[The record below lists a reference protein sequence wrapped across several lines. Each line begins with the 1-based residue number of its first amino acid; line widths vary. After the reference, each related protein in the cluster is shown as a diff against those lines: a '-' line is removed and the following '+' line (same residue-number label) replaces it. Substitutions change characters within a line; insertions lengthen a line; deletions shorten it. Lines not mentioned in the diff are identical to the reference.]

1 VTQDRERAAGAH
13 EIADCLALKK
23 GREVRAYL
31 SAATGPDSR
40 KLGQA
45 LGVTLE
51 SCLLNRPMN
60 ALVEGEQIAFPP
72 PILRGMLAEA
82 LVEKDRPEFAR
93 LPALP
98 IQKTYMRAW
107 YPASFRNAA
116 VNEMATCVTDTN
128 PAGVI
133 ALLDSEPYTDSENS
147 AFSALIPFMG
157 PCLSAGTKLS
167 GEREPLRAAL
177 AEALYQRVN
186 LPTDSSVPQAE
197 AAK

>member
-1 VTQDRERAAGAH
+1 
-13 EIADCLALKK
+13 
-23 GREVRAYL
+23 
-31 SAATGPDSR
+31 
-40 KLGQA
+40 
-45 LGVTLE
+45 
-51 SCLLNRPMN
+51 
-60 ALVEGEQIAFPP
+60 
-72 PILRGMLAEA
+72 
-82 LVEKDRPEFAR
+82 
-93 LPALP
+93 
-98 IQKTYMRAW
+98 
-107 YPASFRNAA
+107 
-116 VNEMATCVTDTN
+116 MATCVTDTN